1 MPDSEARRVTIASI
15 GVRIGVDVGS
25 VRVGV
30 AASDPQATMAF
41 PVKAVQRKRD
51 DSDLDEL
58 AALIAEREAVEV
70 VVGLP
75 RSLSGA
81 EGPAATAARSYAAA
95 LAERIAPVPVLFA
108 DERLTT
114 VAAERSLRASRPRS
128 SVRERRAVIDAA
140 AAAGILQSYLD
151 AYNGRSRNGRD
162 TDERE

>member
-1 MPDSEARRVTIASI
+1 VTK
-15 GVRIGVDVGS
+15 GVRIGIDVGS

-41 PVKAVQRKRD
+41 PVQAVQRRRD
-51 DSDLDEL
+51 DADLDEL

-81 EGPAATAARSYAAA
+81 EGHAVAAARSYGAA
-95 LAERIAPVPVLFA
+95 LASRIEPVPVIYV

-114 VAAERSLRASRPRS
+114 VVAEQSLRAARPRS
-128 SVRERRAVIDAA
+128 SVRERRAAIDAA

-151 AYNGRSRNGRD
+151 TQKARRGPSQGA
-162 TDERE
+162 

>member
-1 MPDSEARRVTIASI
+1 VPDSPARRVTIASF

-41 PVKAVQRKRD
+41 PVKAVQRRRD

-58 AALIAEREAVEV
+58 AALVAEREAVEV

-81 EGPAATAARSYAAA
+81 EGPAVIAARSYAAA
-95 LAERIAPVPVLFA
+95 LSERIAPVPVSFV

-114 VAAERSLRASRPRS
+114 VVAEQSLRAARPRS

-151 AYNGRSRNGRD
+151 ALRGRS
-162 TDERE
+162 TDGPHE

>member
-1 MPDSEARRVTIASI
+1 VSR

-30 AASDPQATMAF
+30 AASDPDARLAF

-51 DSDLDEL
+51 GSDLTEL

-75 RSLSGA
+75 RTLAGR
-81 EGPAATAARSYAAA
+81 EGVAVDAARSYADA
-95 LAERIAPVPVLFA
+95 LAERIAPVPITLV

-114 VAAERSLRASRPRS
+114 VVADKALRSARPRS
-128 SVRERRAVIDAA
+128 SARDRRAAIDAA
-140 AAAGILQSYLD
+140 AAAGILQTYLD
-151 AYNGRSRNGRD
+151 GMAKGPA
-162 TDERE
+162 

>member
-1 MPDSEARRVTIASI
+1 VTVQGRRPAPDSQARRVTIAL

-30 AASDPQATMAF
+30 AASDPRASMAF
-41 PVKAVQRKRD
+41 PVTTVQRKKD

-75 RSLSGA
+75 RTLAGG
-81 EGPAATAARSYAAA
+81 EGPAVAAARSYAAA
-95 LAERIAPVPVLFA
+95 LSERIAPVPVTFV

-114 VAAERSLRASRPRS
+114 VVADRALKAARPRS
-128 SVRERRAVIDAA
+128 SVRERRAAIDAA
-140 AAAGILQSYLD
+140 AAAGILQTYLD
-151 AYNGRSRNGRD
+151 GLARRD
-162 TDERE
+162 AHE